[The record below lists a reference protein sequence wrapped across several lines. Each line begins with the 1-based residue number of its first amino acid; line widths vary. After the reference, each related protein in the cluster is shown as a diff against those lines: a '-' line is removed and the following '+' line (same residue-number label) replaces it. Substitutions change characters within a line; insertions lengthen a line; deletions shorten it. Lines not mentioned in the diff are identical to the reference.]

1 MKKIK
6 RLPKKKVVKK
16 GNKLPIKKV
25 TALRDVEKH
34 RKHLFLPEKAE
45 GFEEFPVAVK
55 KEVIKVEEVKRPKV
69 DGKPPVKRS
78 KSMKITKPFFN
89 RPDWMS
95 FDEYREVMMKPVE
108 KLKIVTSNKP
118 SKLAQKIWEKRR
130 WKIANE
136 KAKEYIFARSLTK
149 NDF

>member
-1 MKKIK
+1 
-6 RLPKKKVVKK
+6 
-16 GNKLPIKKV
+16 
-25 TALRDVEKH
+25 
-34 RKHLFLPEKAE
+34 
-45 GFEEFPVAVK
+45 
-55 KEVIKVEEVKRPKV
+55 
-69 DGKPPVKRS
+69 
-78 KSMKITKPFFN
+78 MKITKPFFN

-108 KLKIVTSNKP
+108 KMKIVTSNKP